1 MKAGRSTVS
10 NIVPVTEETFAQA
23 GKILAVHLSYSSR
36 AAQRGRTPKFPS
48 YFMKAT
54 SSLAAS
60 GSTVERPA
68 GTELL
73 AFEGEIALIIGK
85 TARRVSAD
93 EAWGYVGQVTA
104 SNDLG
109 VHDMKY
115 ADKGSNIR
123 SKSGDGYTPVG
134 PNALDAAT
142 LDPAKLRVQTWV
154 NGKLAQD
161 ADTSELLFSFATIIA
176 DLSQQ
181 MTLQPGDMILTGTP
195 AGSTVFFPGDVV
207 EVEVTDLVSG
217 ATTGK
222 LETTAVEGT
231 AAFAA
236 FGNQPKVTDKDKEDA
251 YGDRETAGMA
261 PIITGK
267 DVLTDKVRE
276 QLASVATATL
286 SATLRKR
293 GLNNVNIEVPGA
305 TKGMQRVIGT
315 ARTLRYIPNREDL
328 FKAHGGGYN
337 MQKQSID
344 SLNDGEILVMEARGE
359 TGSATLGDILALRSQ
374 QLGAAGIISDGG
386 VRDLDAV
393 SNLQIP
399 VFYNGAHPAVLGRK
413 HVAWDK
419 DITVACGG
427 VSVQPGDVIVADSDG
442 IVVIPPA
449 MVAEVAAE
457 AAVTESNDEF
467 IFAMV
472 QRGHGIEGLFPMN
485 DAWKSKYNAWKDAG
499 SPDLDSWSL

>member
-1 MKAGRSTVS
+1 MS
-10 NIVPVTEETFAQA
+10 NLTPVTEETFRQA
-23 GKILAVHLSYSSR
+23 GKVLAVHLSYSSR
-36 AAQRGRTPKFPS
+36 AAQRGRTPQFPS
-48 YFMKAT
+48 YFMKAS
-54 SSLAAS
+54 SSLAATD
-60 GSTVERPA
+60 GTVERPA

-73 AFEGEIALIIGK
+73 AFEGEIALIIG
-85 TARRVSAD
+85 TAARRVSVQD
-93 EAWGYVGQVTA
+93 AWSYVGSVTA

-123 SKSGDGYTPVG
+123 SKSGDGYTPLG
-134 PNALDAAT
+134 PNQLDAAA

-154 NGKLAQD
+154 NGTIAQD
-161 ADTSELLFSFATIIA
+161 ADTSELLFSFAQIIA

-181 MTLQPGDMILTGTP
+181 MTLQPGDIILTGTP

-207 EVEVTDLVSG
+207 EVEVTDLLTG
-217 ATTGK
+217 ASTGK
-222 LETTAVEGT
+222 LKTTAVEGT
-231 AAFAA
+231 TTFGD
-236 FGNQPKVTDKDKEDA
+236 FGNQPKVNEKDKEDA
-251 YGDRETAGMA
+251 YGDRQSAGLA
-261 PIITGK
+261 PQLTGK
-267 DVLTDKVRE
+267 DVLTDTVRE
-276 QLASVATATL
+276 QLANVATATI
-286 SATLRKR
+286 SATLRKL

-337 MQKQSID
+337 TQKQSID
-344 SLNDGEILVMEARGE
+344 SLKDGEILVMEARGE

-374 QLGAAGIISDGG
+374 QLGAAAIISDGG

-393 SNLQIP
+393 SNLDIP

-419 DITVACGG
+419 DLTVACGG

-449 MVAEVAAE
+449 LVEQVAAE
-457 AAVTESNDEF
+457 ATVTESNDEF
-467 IFAMV
+467 IFEMV
-472 QRGHGIEGLFPMN
+472 KRGHGIQGLFPMN
-485 DAWKSKYNAWKDAG
+485 AEWKLKYNAWKDAG
-499 SPDLDSWSL
+499 SPELDSWEL

>member
-1 MKAGRSTVS
+1 MSTP
-10 NIVPVTEETFAQA
+10 IPVTEETFSQA
-23 GKILAVHLSYSSR
+23 GKVLAVHLSYSSR

-48 YFMKAT
+48 YFMKAS
-54 SSLAAS
+54 SSLAATN
-60 GSTVERPA
+60 GTVERPA

-85 TARRVSAD
+85 AARRVSVED
-93 EAWGYVGQVTA
+93 AWGYVGSITA

-123 SKSGDGYTPVG
+123 SKSGDGYTPLG
-134 PNALDAAT
+134 PVALDAAT
-142 LDPAKLRVQTWV
+142 VDPAKLRVQTWV
-154 NGKLAQD
+154 NGVIAQD
-161 ADTSELLFSFATIIA
+161 ADTSELLFSFAQIVA

-181 MTLQPGDMILTGTP
+181 MTLLPGDIILTGTP

-222 LETTAVEGT
+222 LKTTAVEGT
-231 AAFAA
+231 ATFAD
-236 FGNQPKVTDKDKEDA
+236 FGNQPKVTEKDKEDA
-251 YGDRETAGMA
+251 YGDRESAGLA
-261 PIITGK
+261 PKLTGK
-267 DVLTDKVRE
+267 DVLTDAIRE

-286 SATLRKR
+286 SGTMRKH
-293 GLNNVNIEVPGA
+293 GMNNVNIEVSGA

-315 ARTLRYIPNREDL
+315 AATLRYIPNREDL

-337 MQKQSID
+337 MQKQAID
-344 SLNDGEILVMEARGE
+344 AVKDGEILVMEARGE

-374 QLGAAGIISDGG
+374 QLGAAAIISDGG

-393 SNLQIP
+393 SNLEIP
-399 VFYNGAHPAVLGRK
+399 VFHNGPHPAVLGRK
-413 HVAWDK
+413 HVAWDR

-449 MVAEVAAE
+449 MVEQIAAE
-457 AAVTESNDEF
+457 AAATEENDEF

-472 QRGHGIEGLFPMN
+472 KRGHGIEGLFPMN
-485 DAWKSKYNAWKDAG
+485 AEWKTKFNAWKDAG
-499 SPDLDSWSL
+499 SPDLDSWAL

>member
-1 MKAGRSTVS
+1 MS
-10 NIVPVTEETFAQA
+10 NLTPVTDETFRQA
-23 GKILAVHLSYSSR
+23 GKVLAVHLSYSSR
-36 AAQRGRTPKFPS
+36 AAQRGRTPQFPS
-48 YFMKAT
+48 YFMKAS
-54 SSLAAS
+54 SSLAATD
-60 GSTVERPA
+60 GTVERPA

-73 AFEGEIALIIGK
+73 AFEGEIALIIG
-85 TARRVSAD
+85 TAARRVSVQD
-93 EAWGYVGQVTA
+93 AWSYVGSVTA

-123 SKSGDGYTPVG
+123 SKSGDGYTPLG
-134 PNALDAAT
+134 PNQLDAAA

-154 NGKLAQD
+154 NGTIAQD
-161 ADTSELLFSFATIIA
+161 ADTSELLFSFAQIIA

-181 MTLQPGDMILTGTP
+181 MTLQPGDIILTGTP

-207 EVEVTDLVSG
+207 EVEVTDLLTG
-217 ATTGK
+217 ASTGK
-222 LETTAVEGT
+222 LKTTAVEGT
-231 AAFAA
+231 TTFGD
-236 FGNQPKVTDKDKEDA
+236 FGNQPKVNEKDKEDA
-251 YGDRETAGMA
+251 YGDRQSAGLA
-261 PIITGK
+261 PQLTGK
-267 DVLTDKVRE
+267 DVLTDTVRE
-276 QLASVATATL
+276 QLANVATATI
-286 SATLRKR
+286 SATLRKL

-337 MQKQSID
+337 TQKQSID
-344 SLNDGEILVMEARGE
+344 SLKDGEILVMEARGE

-374 QLGAAGIISDGG
+374 QLGAAAIISDGG

-393 SNLQIP
+393 SNLDIP

-419 DITVACGG
+419 DLTVACGG

-449 MVAEVAAE
+449 LVEQVAAE
-457 AAVTESNDEF
+457 ATVTESNDEF
-467 IFAMV
+467 IFEMV
-472 QRGHGIEGLFPMN
+472 KRGHGIQGLFPMN
-485 DAWKSKYNAWKDAG
+485 AEWKLKYNAWKDAG
-499 SPDLDSWSL
+499 SPELDSWEL

>member
-1 MKAGRSTVS
+1 MKAS
-10 NIVPVTEETFAQA
+10 
-23 GKILAVHLSYSSR
+23 
-36 AAQRGRTPKFPS
+36 
-48 YFMKAT
+48 
-54 SSLAAS
+54 SSLVATND
-60 GSTVERPA
+60 TVERPA

-73 AFEGEIALIIGK
+73 AFEGEIALIIGT
-85 TARRVSAD
+85 TARRVSVAD
-93 EAWGYVGQVTA
+93 AWNYVGSVTA

-123 SKSGDGYTPVG
+123 SKSGDGYTPLG
-134 PNALDAAT
+134 PSLLDAASI
-142 LDPAKLRVQTWV
+142 DPAKLRVQTWV
-154 NGKLAQD
+154 NGTIAQD
-161 ADTSELLFSFATIIA
+161 ATTAELFFSFATIIA

-181 MTLQPGDMILTGTP
+181 MTLRPGDIILTGTP

-207 EVEVTDLVSG
+207 EVEVTDLITGTS
-217 ATTGK
+217 TGK
-222 LETTAVEGT
+222 LKTTAVEGT
-231 AAFAA
+231 GAFGS
-236 FGNQPKVTDKDKEDA
+236 FGNQPKVSEKDKEDA
-251 YGDRETAGMA
+251 YGDRASAGL
-261 PIITGK
+261 PPVITGK

-328 FKAHGGGYN
+328 FKAHGAGYN
-337 MQKQSID
+337 IQKQSID
-344 SLNDGEILVMEARGE
+344 SLNNGEILVMEARGE

-374 QLGAAGIISDGG
+374 QTFGALGIISDGG

-393 SNLQIP
+393 SNLDIP

-449 MVAEVAAE
+449 MVQEVAAE
-457 AAVTESNDEF
+457 AVVTESNDEF

-472 QRGHGIEGLFPMN
+472 KRGYGIEGLFPMN
-485 DAWKSKYNAWKDAG
+485 AEWKAKYNAWQEAG
-499 SPDLDSWSL
+499 SPELDSWSL

>member
-1 MKAGRSTVS
+1 MSTPITVDETTFAKAGKV
-10 NIVPVTEETFAQA
+10 
-23 GKILAVHLSYSSR
+23 LAVHLSYASR

-48 YFMKAT
+48 YFMKAS
-54 SSLAAS
+54 SSLATS

-73 AFEGEIALIIGK
+73 AFEGEIALIMG
-85 TARRVSAD
+85 TAARRVSV
-93 EAWGYVGQVTA
+93 ENAWSYVGSITA

-123 SKSGDGYTPVG
+123 SKSGDGYTPLG
-134 PNALDAAT
+134 PTALDAAAI
-142 LDPAKLRVQTWV
+142 DPSKLRVQTWV
-154 NGKLAQD
+154 NGELAQD
-161 ADTSELLFSFATIIA
+161 ADTSELLFSFAQIIA

-181 MTLQPGDMILTGTP
+181 MTLHPGDIILTGTP

-207 EVEVTDLVSG
+207 EVEVTDLLTG
-217 ATTGK
+217 ASTGK
-222 LETTAVEGT
+222 LKTTAVQGT
-231 AAFAA
+231 ETFAD
-236 FGNQPKVTDKDKEDA
+236 FGNQPQVNEKDKEDA
-251 YGDRETAGMA
+251 YGDRESAGLA
-261 PIITGK
+261 PVLTGK
-267 DVLTDKVRE
+267 DVLTDEVRT
-276 QLASVATATL
+276 QLESVATATL

-328 FKAHGGGYN
+328 FNAHGGGYN
-337 MQKQSID
+337 VQKQAID
-344 SLNDGEILVMEARGE
+344 AVKDGEILVMEARGE

-374 QLGAAGIISDGG
+374 TLGAAGIITDGG
-386 VRDLDAV
+386 VRDLNAV
-393 SNLQIP
+393 TELDIP

-413 HVAWDK
+413 HVAWDR

-449 MVAEVAAE
+449 LVAEVAAE

-472 QRGHGIEGLFPMN
+472 KRGHGIEGLFPMN
-485 DAWKSKYNAWKDAG
+485 AEWKAKYQAWKDAG
-499 SPDLDSWSL
+499 SPELDSWEL

>member
-1 MKAGRSTVS
+1 MVTSTV
-10 NIVPVTEETFAQA
+10 PVSEETFAQA
-23 GKILAVHLSYSSR
+23 GKVLAVHLSYSSR

-48 YFMKAT
+48 YFMKAS
-54 SSLAAS
+54 SSLALNN
-60 GSTVERPA
+60 STVERPA

-73 AFEGEIALIIGK
+73 AFEGEIALIIGAK
-85 TARRVSAD
+85 ARRVSID
-93 EAWGYVGQVTA
+93 DAWSYVASVTA

-123 SKSGDGYTPVG
+123 SKSGDGYTPLG
-134 PNALDAAT
+134 PSLLDAST

-161 ADTSELLFSFATIIA
+161 ATTSELLFSFAQIIA

-181 MTLQPGDMILTGTP
+181 MTLQPGDIILTGTP

-207 EVEVTDLVSG
+207 EVEVTDLITGTS
-217 ATTGK
+217 TGK
-222 LETTAVEGT
+222 LKTTAVEGT
-231 AAFAA
+231 EAFAA
-236 FGNQPKVTDKDKEDA
+236 FGNQPQVNEKDKEDA
-251 YGDRETAGMA
+251 YGDRASAGL
-261 PIITGK
+261 PPVVTGK
-267 DVLTDKVRE
+267 EVLTDKVRE

-337 MQKQSID
+337 TQKQSID
-344 SLNDGEILVMEARGE
+344 SLNSGEILVMEARGE

-393 SNLQIP
+393 SNLDIP

-449 MVAEVAAE
+449 LVQEVAAE
-457 AAVTESNDEF
+457 AVVTESNDEF
-467 IFAMV
+467 IFAMIK
-472 QRGHGIEGLFPMN
+472 RGYGIEGLFPMN
-485 DAWKSKYNAWKDAG
+485 AKWKAKYNAWKEAG
-499 SPDLDSWSL
+499 EPELDSWSL